1 MEQVISKSA
10 LNNILTAAGPAVVD
24 MDEDTQK
31 ALAALWE
38 LLGEAQGENL
48 ILANLSDCE
57 EYVLWKGADDVRF
70 LTESGCYQDEILNMT
85 PEEQENLYNEVAN
98 RLDWSDVASAGIEA
112 GNKLIED
119 ELAAVLAEE

>member
-57 EYVLWKGADDVRF
+57 EYVIWKGADDVRF
-70 LTESGCYQDEILNMT
+70 LVESGCYQDELLNMT

>member
-57 EYVLWKGADDVRF
+57 EYVIWKGADDVRF
-70 LTESGCYQDEILNMT
+70 LVESGCYQDELLNMT
-85 PEEQENLYNEVAN
+85 PEEEEKLYKEVAN
-98 RLDWSDVASAGIEA
+98 RLDWSDVASASIAA

>member
-57 EYVLWKGADDVRF
+57 EYVIWKGADDVRF
-70 LTESGCYQDEILNMT
+70 LVESGCYQDELLNMT
-85 PEEQENLYNEVAN
+85 PEEEEKLYKEVAN
-98 RLDWSDVASAGIEA
+98 RLDWSDVASASIAA

-119 ELAAVLAEE
+119 ELAAVWAE

>member
-48 ILANLSDCE
+48 FLANLSDCE
-57 EYVLWKGADDVRF
+57 EYVIWKGADDVRF
-70 LTESGCYQDEILNMT
+70 LVESGCYQDELLNMT
-85 PEEQENLYNEVAN
+85 PEEEEKLYKEVAN
-98 RLDWSDVASAGIEA
+98 RLDWSDVASASIAA

>member
-57 EYVLWKGADDVRF
+57 EYVIWKGADDVRF
-70 LTESGCYQDEILNMT
+70 LVESGCYQDELLNMT
-85 PEEQENLYNEVAN
+85 PEEEEKLYKEVAN
-98 RLDWSDVASAGIEA
+98 RLDWSDVASASITA

>member
-57 EYVLWKGADDVRF
+57 EYVIWKGADDVRF
-70 LTESGCYQDEILNMT
+70 LVESGCYQDELLNMT
-85 PEEQENLYNEVAN
+85 LEEQENLYNEVAN
-98 RLDWSDVASAGIEA
+98 RLDWSDVASASIAA

>member
-10 LNNILTAAGPAVVD
+10 LSNILTAAGPAVVD
-24 MDEDTQK
+24 MDEDTKK

-38 LLGEAQGENL
+38 LLGEVQGENL

-57 EYVLWKGADDVRF
+57 EYVIWKGADDVRF
-70 LTESGCYQDEILNMT
+70 LVESGCYQDELLNMT
-85 PEEQENLYNEVAN
+85 PEEEEKLYKEVAN
-98 RLDWSDVASAGIEA
+98 RLDWSDVASASIAA

>member
-24 MDEDTQK
+24 MDEDTKK

-38 LLGEAQGENL
+38 LLGEVQGENL

-57 EYVLWKGADDVRF
+57 EYVIWKGADDVRF
-70 LTESGCYQDEILNMT
+70 LVESGCYQDELLNMT
-85 PEEQENLYNEVAN
+85 PEEEEKLYKEVAD
-98 RLDWSDVASAGIEA
+98 RLDWSDVASASIAA

>member
-57 EYVLWKGADDVRF
+57 EYVIWKGDDDVRF
-70 LTESGCYQDEILNMT
+70 LVESGCYQDELLNMT
-85 PEEQENLYNEVAN
+85 PEEEEKLYKEVAN
-98 RLDWSDVASAGIEA
+98 RLDWSDVASASIAA